1 MPTISIF
8 YGIIIRM
15 YCAPAE
21 HNPPHIHAYYQD
33 YKATIDI
40 QTCEIIEGNLP
51 RKKERLVLA
60 WVEIRQEDL
69 LADWK
74 LAANGELPFS
84 IEPLK

>member
-40 QTCEIIEGNLP
+40 KTCEIIEGNLP

-60 WVEIRQEDL
+60 WVEIHQEDL
-69 LADWK
+69 LADWE
-74 LAANGELPFS
+74 LASKGELPLS